1 MFCAAVKHAKRLSKR
16 MNSKQKST
24 DESEDDEDDMVRII
38 TDKSASSPLQ
48 SHWPLRIHADSKRS
62 WTRIVAMLFA
72 FLCWYDVERLY
83 FQCDW

>member
-1 MFCAAVKHAKRLSKR
+1 MLKRTVRRNNSVRRARSKCPYPFLSKNESMFCAAVKHAKRLSKR

-48 SHWPLRIHADSKRS
+48 SH
-62 WTRIVAMLFA
+62 
-72 FLCWYDVERLY
+72 
-83 FQCDW
+83 